1 MFDKYKK
8 EIIFLA
14 LISNNITEYNL
25 VKARN
30 EFHSFYQSGKTVIVI
45 FKHEFSWCFLNLLYL
60 NFFQF
65 FYIHPLLS
73 RNTFLPLLFT
83 FPFSFFYFPA
93 LHFPNPKFFETQTE
107 CSFIE
112 VSHPLLL
119 VQKYELDNSCSYA
132 HL

>member
-14 LISNNITEYNL
+14 LISSNITEYNM

-30 EFHSFYQSGKTVIVI
+30 EFHSFYQSGKTNVI
-45 FKHEFSWCFLNLLYL
+45 FKHEFSWCFLNLLFL

-73 RNTFLPLLFT
+73 GNTFLPLLFT
-83 FPFSFFYFPA
+83 FPHYFFYFPVN
-93 LHFPNPKFFETQTE
+93 FPNPKFFETLTE
-107 CSFIE
+107 SY
-112 VSHPLLL
+112 PLLL
-119 VQKYELDNSCSYA
+119 VQKHELENSCSYA

>member
-14 LISNNITEYNL
+14 LISSNITEYNM

-30 EFHSFYQSGKTVIVI
+30 EFHSFNQSGKTNVI
-45 FKHEFSWCFLNLLYL
+45 FKHEFSWCFLNLLFL

-73 RNTFLPLLFT
+73 GNTFLPLLFT
-83 FPFSFFYFPA
+83 FSHYFFYFPV
-93 LHFPNPKFFETQTE
+93 HFPNPKFFETQTKN
-107 CSFIE
+107 
-112 VSHPLLL
+112 HPLLL
-119 VQKYELDNSCSYA
+119 VQKYELENSFSYA